1 MVADLGAV
9 EAGQFDATDRAEAV
23 EFGEEGA
30 QRVAAVDVVGAI
42 GGEDDETAGA
52 QGAQQVGEEVAGGG
66 VGPMQ
71 VLQGEDDRA
80 VGGEA
85 FQEAGGEFE
94 EAGRALLVVPYAG
107 SLAQLG
113 EQPGQFLFLSGGRG
127 GQFVGQSAA
136 QGAQRG
142 GEGREG
148 QSVGADLDAAAERDD
163 RARAHGLGGELLDQ
177 AGLAHPGLTA
187 EQQRLRAAAP
197 VSPLPAARAAPP
209 PAARA
214 NASRNTSSS
223 SARPTNTGLT
233 DLVSTSP
240 SIARPSDTP
249 APIIRGRPA
258 TEPSFTRPPSLHVR
272 LSRQSSGGGCRAS
285 AGEWGARA
293 VPGAPRSMGSPPVLN

>member
-1 MVADLGAV
+1 MADLGAV

-197 VSPLPAARAAPP
+197 VSP
-209 PAARA
+209 
-214 NASRNTSSS
+214 ASR
-223 SARPTNTGLT
+223 RPRGTPTRCAGQRLAQHLQFVGSTDEHRTDGPGLHIAEHRTTLGHSGT
-233 DLVSTSP
+233 DYPRAPGHRTVVHQA
-240 SIARPSDTP
+240 SITP
-249 APIIRGRPA
+249 RPA
-258 TEPSFTRPPSLHVR
+258 FASELRGAVVGRVR
-272 LSRQSSGGGCRAS
+272 VSG
-285 AGEWGARA
+285 GARA
-293 VPGAPRSMGSPPVLN
+293 VPGAP